1 MATSDSTLDALLSLL
16 DDRDEMVYLPV
27 KVKLLSMGQEIL
39 PKLEEA
45 LFSASTP
52 EYIEKIEDIIT
63 QIKREFLVDRMRQ
76 WIANENRSML
86 DGWILISTIH
96 HPGISKEKIEQGI
109 HKIYQ
114 DAWLEISES
123 MTSLEKVAVINHI
136 IFRINGFDV
145 SNNDVPRVENIVID
159 NLLFSRKGDVF
170 SLTMLYLIIARSLH
184 LDLLP
189 IMLANKLLLVYE
201 DNLATALAF
210 GTAGDKYLFY
220 INVAHRGSV
229 ISPKEVQFLYDK
241 SQKYG
246 KGVTRVET
254 DLSLINKLL
263 KFMNIVYTDEGDRQK
278 VTLTNDFLELI
289 SGIEK

>member
-63 QIKREFLVDRMRQ
+63 QIKREFLVERMRQ

-246 KGVTRVET
+246 KGMNRVET
-254 DLSLINKLL
+254 DLSLIKKLL
-263 KFMNIVYTDEGDRQK
+263 KFMNIIYLDEGDREK
-278 VTLTNDFLELI
+278 ALLTNDFLKLLA
-289 SGIEK
+289 GIEK